1 MSIQIFCFTINPHE
15 LILLLPDGTQLNRIQ
30 VDGEAEAK
38 ELLQGE
44 AVNQSIIEKL
54 GTPDFSTLWI
64 DDPAGNPEVVE
75 ACRLMEEKLA
85 AARAAVSDPSPLGVI
100 SVHTKG
106 VVFEE
111 PSDSTDETGAF
122 QLVDIETLGIGD
134 VCRFTAEGQEPSG
147 IYEVV
152 ATAIHS
158 GDEDSGDF
166 TIQLKA
172 VEPAPEESKPQF
184 ASAGHGKKII
194 EVECEVSA
202 SEQELR
208 RLILD
213 MQNLEISEQELRR
226 LIRDMEN
233 LEIQANASAADY
245 REQIKAAKKRIYD
258 LSNGKAYTL
267 MECDITNDWEGGKR
281 TFTRPDTGAVV
292 RVEDISQEERQLNM
306 LPELDAATPEV
317 ADDDTDATTAEG
329 VADQPEGEVV
339 APPET
344 DNDFVPPEGADKA
357 D

>member
-15 LILLLPDGTQLNRIQ
+15 LLLLLPDGTQLNRIQ

-44 AVNQSIIEKL
+44 AVNQSLIEKL

-100 SVHTKG
+100 CVHTKG

-111 PSDSTDETGAF
+111 CPDDHNDPF
-122 QLVDIETLGIGD
+122 RLCDPETLGIGD

-166 TIQLKA
+166 IIQLKV
-172 VEPAPEESKPQF
+172 VESAPEESKPQF
-184 ASAGHGKKII
+184 APTSHGKKVI

-208 RLILD
+208 RLIRD
-213 MQNLEISEQELRR
+213 MQT
-226 LIRDMEN
+226 
-233 LEIQANASAADY
+233 LEIQANASAAEY

-281 TFTRPDTGAVV
+281 TFTRPDTGEVV

-317 ADDDTDATTAEG
+317 ADGDTGATAAED
-329 VADQPEGEVV
+329 VADQPEEETV
-339 APPET
+339 APPEP
-344 DNDFVPPEGADKA
+344 DDDFVPPEGADKA